1 MEKVSRALV
10 AGGAAAPASSSCT
23 VAESRYLRHV
33 SAKESLRYLFRLHA
47 TNLEEHESS
56 ILPSY

>member
-1 MEKVSRALV
+1 MEKEALV

-33 SAKESLRYLFRLHA
+33 SAKESLQLSLSAARDH
-47 TNLEEHESS
+47 S
-56 ILPSY
+56 